1 MSTLRWTYN
10 EVMYESRFVV
20 SLGQLVGRRAL
31 QRLQQAVLYQ
41 SHPLCNSVD
50 NAQRRCGAMKN
61 KPHIKWNKRFK
72 CWFCVMNYAGYGYG
86 ATVQL
91 AYNSYVDKQ
100 NESPDA

>member
-1 MSTLRWTYN
+1 
-10 EVMYESRFVV
+10 
-20 SLGQLVGRRAL
+20 
-31 QRLQQAVLYQ
+31 
-41 SHPLCNSVD
+41 
-50 NAQRRCGAMKN
+50 MKN